1 MEKILYDQMDWAG
14 IEEIV
19 YSESSDPGR
28 LLGAHVVKE
37 GLLIQAFLPGAKT
50 AAVKLGKEKF
60 PMEMADEAGWFAVL
74 FEDKSELEPYRLI
87 AGYEDGT
94 VTETEDPYSFRF
106 RSRFK
111 DEELKKL
118 EAGIYYDSY
127 EKLGA
132 HPVSENGVRGVHF
145 AVWAPGAMRVS
156 VVGDFNMWD
165 GRRHQMIRLG
175 GSGVYELFIPGVK
188 PGDLYKYE
196 VKTRAGEPMLKAD
209 PYANY
214 AELRPD
220 TASVVWDLGRYK
232 WSDKEW
238 MDRRAKTDTKT
249 APMSVYEVHLGSWM
263 RKPAELD
270 ENGEEKNGS
279 QFYNYRETAE
289 KLASYV
295 KEMGYTHVE
304 LLPVMEHP
312 LDASWGYQVTGYYAP
327 TSRYGTPDD
336 FKAFMDHMHKEGI
349 GVILDWVPAHFPRDA
364 HGLASFDGTCLY
376 EHLDPRQGS
385 HPHWGTLIYNYG
397 RPQVSNFLISNALF
411 WAKEYHA
418 DGIRMDAV
426 ASMLYLDYD
435 RQGGAW
441 TPNQYGGHENLE
453 AIEFL
458 RELNT
463 MAFQTDPSVLMIAE
477 ESTAWPRV
485 SHPVDKGGLEGGL
498 GFNLKW
504 NMGWMNDILHYIKMD
519 PYFRQFNHH
528 DITFSLMYAF
538 SENFVLP
545 LSHDE
550 VVHMKG
556 SLINKMPGTDEE
568 KFAGVRAFYTYMLT
582 HPGKKL
588 LMMGSEFGQWNEWH
602 YEHSLDWHL
611 LELVGEDGDRHRAL
625 KAFFQAV
632 NAFYL
637 AHPELWELDFSW
649 EGFEWIEADD
659 NQANT
664 IAFLRKDKKGSTL
677 VTVCNF
683 SPVDRTGY
691 TIGVPT
697 AGTYTCL
704 FSTDDPAFGG
714 LGRGDAGPV
723 KSQYIEC
730 HGREQAIT
738 LSLPPMSA
746 AIYKCTR
753 KFPSRRKKT
762 AEAAPKA
769 AKSDKAAKA
778 APKKTT
784 RKSKES

>member
-1 MEKILYDQMDWAG
+1 MAKQG
-14 IEEIV
+14 
-19 YSESSDPGR
+19 
-28 LLGAHVVKE
+28 
-37 GLLIQAFLPGAKT
+37 QADRFHQGT
-50 AAVKLGKEKF
+50 
-60 PMEMADEAGWFAVL
+60 MTDGWRWF
-74 FEDKSELEPYRLI
+74 
-87 AGYEDGT
+87 
-94 VTETEDPYSFRF
+94 
-106 RSRFK
+106 
-111 DEELKKL
+111 
-118 EAGIYYDSY
+118 
-127 EKLGA
+127 GA
-132 HPVSENGVRGVHF
+132 HPAKKRGRDGWTF
-145 AVWAPGAMRVS
+145 RVWAPHAEAVS
-156 VVGDFNMWD
+156 VVGDFNDWEEGAAPLARKGEIWEGFLPD
-165 GRRHQMIRLG
+165 LP
-175 GSGVYELFIPGVK
+175 VYTS
-188 PGDLYKYE
+188 YKYA
-196 VKTRAGEPMLKAD
+196 VRGADGQVRQKAD
-209 PYANY
+209 PYGFHT
-214 AELRPD
+214 ETRPA
-220 TASVVWDLGRYK
+220 TASKLYDISGFK
-232 WSDKEW
+232 WTDGAFREKK
-238 MDRRAKTDTKT
+238 AKHPVYTS
-249 APMSVYEVHLGSWM
+249 PLNIYEVHLGSWKK
-263 RKPAELD
+263 RG
-270 ENGEEKNGS
+270 NGDFIDYKD
-279 QFYNYRETAE
+279 
-289 KLASYV
+289 LAKDLAAYV
-295 KEMGYTHVE
+295 KDMGYTAIE
-304 LLPVMEHP
+304 LLPVTEHP
-312 LDASWGYQVTGYYAP
+312 LDDSWGYQCTGYFAP
-327 TSRYGTPDD
+327 TSRFGTPKD
-336 FKAFMDHMHKEGI
+336 FMWFVNHMHKNGI
-349 GVILDWVPAHFPRDA
+349 LVLLDWVPSHFCKDA
-364 HGLASFDGTCLY
+364 QGLYEFDGTYCY
-376 EHLDPRQGS
+376 EYSDPNKRE
-385 HPHWGTLIYNYG
+385 HAAWGTRVFDYG
-397 RPQVSNFLISNALF
+397 RPEVKSFLFSSARF
-411 WAKEYHA
+411 WLEEYHI
-418 DGIRMDAV
+418 DGLRVDAV

-611 LELVGEDGDRHRAL
+611 LELEGEDGDRHRAL